1 MKNSIDNPQI
11 DIVLDT
17 LLDKSKPFPPEFLH
31 IFSDISTQDLE
42 AVTAKWDEIPET
54 RKIFLLTELVSLMK
68 EDSLIL
74 CNEFGEFALSDKNP
88 SVRVNAIELLGECED
103 PRLIKKHLV
112 LLEED
117 ASLEVRKASAA
128 VLGNF
133 ILLGELGEIRGSLYE
148 LIFNRLMNVFESG
161 QSDALK
167 QEILQSI
174 AYAERKK
181 ISKIIIDAYQKDDKG
196 WKLAAITAMGR
207 SADSRWESEILKSF
221 GHTDAA
227 IELAAVKAAGELNLV
242 SARNTL
248 LEKLEGEPLEIDYFR
263 EIILA
268 LTKIG
273 GSETRKILE
282 YRLETLENDEEIEII
297 EEALEIID
305 YEDQLPDLDL

>member
-1 MKNSIDNPQI
+1 MKNSIEIPQI

-17 LLDKSKPFPPEFLH
+17 LLDKSRPFPPEFLR
-31 IFSDISTQDLE
+31 IFSDMSTQDLE
-42 AVTAKWDEIPET
+42 AVAAKWDEIPET

-88 SVRVNAIELLGECED
+88 SVRINAIGLLGECED
-103 PRLIKKHLV
+103 PRLIKKHLF

-117 ASLEVRKASAA
+117 ANLEVRKASAA

-133 ILLGELGEIRGSLYE
+133 ILLGELGEIRGNLYE
-148 LIFNRLMNVFESG
+148 SVFNSLMKVFESG

-181 ISKIIIDAYQKDDKG
+181 ITEIINDAYQKDDKG
-196 WKLAAITAMGR
+196 WKLAALTAMGR
-207 SADSRWESEILKSF
+207 SADSRWESEILNSF
-221 GHTDAA
+221 GHIDAD
-227 IELAAVKAAGELNLV
+227 ISMAAVKAAGELNLISV
-242 SARNTL
+242 RNAL
-248 LEKLEGEPLEIDYFR
+248 LEKLENDSQEIEYFR

-268 LTKIG
+268 LAKIG
-273 GSETRKILE
+273 GSETRK
-282 YRLETLENDEEIEII
+282 TLENQLEILENEEEKEII

-305 YEDQLPDLDL
+305 YEDQLPDLEL